1 MPRLS
6 AHLTAAA
13 LMAACLACGGGSEE
27 GGRAFP
33 LRQNPLLVA
42 ELRGMDPDISL
53 PRSLA
58 LRGQGVAH
66 ARLSP
71 TGFPA
76 DTVELAR
83 EIAADAVGENYLC
96 LLVDVSPPEEA
107 VPGEGR
113 NNISLLTHDSG
124 VTVRP
129 AEISPEV
136 DRREWASW
144 QGRQS
149 TVASLMAKYQPD
161 VVIMR
166 LSPRSAARAGELMQ
180 TWEGSGLDLVIYSP
194 PRPEEEYRGW
204 AVLQGPSFLG
214 GRMEG
219 LTMQG
224 LHSTL
229 RAVLGVE
236 DTLRAAEGTAAY
248 GHLAGG
254 ED

>member
-6 AHLTAAA
+6 ALLTAAA
-13 LMAACLACGGGSEE
+13 LLTACLACGGGPDD
-27 GGRAFP
+27 GGGALP
-33 LRQNPLLVA
+33 LRENPLLVA

-58 LRGQGVAH
+58 LRGHGVAH

-76 DTVELAR
+76 DTMELAR

-96 LLVDVSPPEEA
+96 LLVDVPPPEGA
-107 VPGEGR
+107 ASGEGR
-113 NNISLLTHDSG
+113 SNISLLTHDSG

-136 DRREWASW
+136 DRSEWAGW
-144 QGRQS
+144 RGRQS
-149 TVASLMAKYQPD
+149 TVASLMDKYQPD
-161 VVIMR
+161 VVVMR
-166 LSPRSAARAGELMQ
+166 LSPASAARAGELMQ
-180 TWEGSGLDLVIYSP
+180 AWEGRALDLVIYSP
-194 PRPEEEYRGW
+194 PRPEDEYRGW
-204 AVLQGPSFLG
+204 AVLRGPSFLG
-214 GRMEG
+214 GRIDG
-219 LTMQG
+219 LTMRG
-224 LHSTL
+224 LHSTI
-229 RAVLGVE
+229 RVVLGAE

-254 ED
+254 AD